1 MAAPD
6 EAVDLLGQVVVVARR
21 SLRGPKSER
30 DGHIGAAALLTLAA
44 VFKDIAPGT
53 GGGADDTTN
62 DNGNIDPQ
70 IDNASDYRINVDA
83 YGADVTLTK
92 QVRALRE
99 FEGKLLKGYQEYIG
113 LLETSGEARDGG
125 GGGGG
130 GGAVFEFT
138 LFRSL
143 LFFLPSL
150 SLFAGAFTKPAPR
163 AAAAAR
169 GLIVAKCAALLAG
182 PLRHFNYAYEL
193 MQLLVSAAA
202 GAAQRAAIGL
212 TTTTTK
218 RTTPPTLRFGV
229 FFSPLFSFDGA
240 PQAGTRARGASRAT
254 ASPAFC
260 AKTASIRRRPPW
272 LG

>member
-202 GAAQRAAIGL
+202 GAA
-212 TTTTTK
+212 
-218 RTTPPTLRFGV
+218 
-229 FFSPLFSFDGA
+229 PLEE
-240 PQAGTRARGASRAT
+240 AT
-254 ASPAFC
+254 AGAVPGYVA
-260 AKTASIRRRPPW
+260 ATGALPGGVTARLEQRGLPQKISVSRP
-272 LG
+272 LDEKYFHEFFV